1 MENTKSKPRLG
12 LALCKGIGFIMQGLG
27 GIILCLAIYPVIFSF
42 PNPVIWLV
50 SGWALVLCVIMAA
63 GGTLL
68 LERRAPLARWLIFW
82 ISAALFFGFM
92 LILHFC

>member
-27 GIILCLAIYPVIFSF
+27 GIILCLAIY
-42 PNPVIWLV
+42 PVIWLV